1 MTLRQWLPLLGITLS
16 AFIFNTSEFMPI
28 GLLTDIATDFH
39 MSESGAGSLITIY
52 AYVVMAMSL
61 PLMMIFSRC
70 PLRPL
75 LLGVITLFAVC
86 QVLSGIATGYYT
98 LLAARIGV
106 ACAHSIFW
114 SIAAPVAV
122 RIVPEK
128 YQATAMGMVVTGTSI
143 AMIFGLPLGRSI
155 GLLAGWRS
163 TFLCL
168 AVVSFIAL
176 AYLAILLPKVSG
188 NAPFNLSDLPKIYK
202 NPVLNGLFLISLL
215 IPTAYFTS
223 YSYIEPFLLQI
234 GQFSDNWVTTILTIF
249 GAAGLLGSYLFSH
262 LYNAHRYSFLPMSIG
277 LIMMAL
283 CLLLPASS
291 SLYTILPL
299 SILWGIAV
307 TAFNV
312 TGQAEVIQSTD
323 SATAP
328 VAMSVLSG
336 IYNLGIGSGTWLG
349 GTICSHLSIAYIG
362 YAGAAIA
369 FTGLLFCLFFMIPA
383 MKKYKR

>member
-28 GLLTDIATDFH
+28 GLLTDIAKDFQ
-39 MSESGAGSLITIY
+39 MTESGAGSLITIY

-98 LLAARIGV
+98 LLASRIGV

-128 YQATAMGMVVTGTSI
+128 SQATAMGMVVTGTSI

-168 AVVSFIAL
+168 AVVSFVAL
-176 AYLAILLPKVSG
+176 AYLAVLLPKVSG
-188 NAPFNLSDLPKIYK
+188 NAPFNISDLPQIYK
-202 NPVLNGLFLISLL
+202 NPVLPGLFLLSLL
-215 IPTAYFTS
+215 IPTAYFTT
-223 YSYIEPFLLQI
+223 YSYIEPFLLQV
-234 GQFSDNWVTTILTIF
+234 GHYPDNWVTVILTIF

-277 LIMMAL
+277 LIMASL
-283 CLLLPASS
+283 FLLLPASG
-291 SLYTILPL
+291 SLYTIIPL
-299 SILWGIAV
+299 SILWGISV

-328 VAMSVLSG
+328 VAMSILSG

-349 GTICSHLSIAYIG
+349 GSICTYFSIAYIG
-362 YAGAAIA
+362 YVGAALA
-369 FTGLLFCLFFMIPA
+369 FLSLLYCLFCMIPA